1 MARFLLRR
9 TGTAVLTLLAAS
21 ILVFGVVRAIP
32 GDPVSI
38 LMGQAKAS
46 GEQLDPKRVE
56 WVKHKYML
64 DSPLPV
70 QYAHWIWLAL
80 NGDLGRDQ
88 ERQPIGKIILGRA
101 PVTFEIALLAL
112 VLAVIVGIPLG
123 VIAAVRRGKPTDHAM
138 TGLATLG
145 MSIPGLW
152 LSFLLITWFAIDLH
166 WLPAGGYRTMHRPVA
181 NLEHMVLPVIAV
193 SVGIAGHVARQ
204 TRASVLDALGSD
216 YVRTARAKGLS
227 EWSVVGRHA
236 LRNSLTTVVTVLGIS
251 FGSLLLGAS
260 IAEQIFGIP
269 GFGNLTIEAI
279 DQRDYPVVQ
288 AVMLVSAAAL
298 IFSSL
303 LADICYSLLNPK
315 VRVS

>member
-9 TGTAVLTLLAAS
+9 TGTAVLTLFAAS
-21 ILVFGVVRAIP
+21 ILVFGAVRAIP

-38 LMGQAKAS
+38 LMGKEKAA
-46 GEQLDPKRVE
+46 GEQLDPKRVA
-56 WVKHKYML
+56 WIKHKYML
-64 DSPLPV
+64 DRPLPV
-70 QYAHWIWLAL
+70 QYVHWVWLVM
-80 NGDLGRDQ
+80 NGDLGRDSEQ
-88 ERQPIGKIILGRA
+88 QSIGRVVVLRA
-101 PVTFEIALLAL
+101 PITFEIAALAL
-112 VLAVIVGIPLG
+112 LFSVVVGIPLG

-138 TGLATLG
+138 TGLATVG

-166 WLPAGGYRTMHRPVA
+166 WLPAGGYRSMHRPLA

-193 SVGIAGHVARQ
+193 SVAIAGHVVRQ

-216 YVRTARAKGLS
+216 YIRTARAKGLS

-251 FGSLLLGAS
+251 FGGLLLGAA

-279 DQRDYPVVQ
+279 NNRDYPVVQ

-303 LADICYSLLNPK
+303 LADIVYSLLNPK
-315 VRVS
+315 VRVT